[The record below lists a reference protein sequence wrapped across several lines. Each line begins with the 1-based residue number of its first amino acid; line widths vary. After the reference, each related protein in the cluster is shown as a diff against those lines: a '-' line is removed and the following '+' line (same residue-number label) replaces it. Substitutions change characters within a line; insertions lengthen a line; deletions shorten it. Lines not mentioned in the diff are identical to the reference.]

1 MTRAVLALMAGLL
14 CALAGAKYAANL
26 KGEATRLSRWVEL
39 LRHLAL
45 LLEEGTLPLPQALC
59 TAADSSRPPDALLR
73 EISAIMQEE
82 PLVTLEQAFLRC
94 CSDWHE
100 KPLLQRMFSRL
111 GHGSKNNR
119 QLAVEQSARE
129 MEQLAQQASA
139 RAEKD
144 VKLWQT
150 LGFIGGTC
158 LTILL
163 L

>member
-1 MTRAVLALMAGLL
+1 MSRGVLALMAGLL
-14 CALAGAKYAANL
+14 CALAGAKYAASL
-26 KGEATRLSRWVEL
+26 KGEASRLNRWVEL

-59 TAADSSRPPDALLR
+59 TAADSSHAPDELLR
-73 EISAIMQEE
+73 DMAALIQQA
-82 PLVTLEQAFLRC
+82 PLTTPEAAFLHFC
-94 CSDWHE
+94 GSWQE
-100 KPLLQRMFSRL
+100 KPLLQRMFARI
-111 GHGSKNNR
+111 GRGTKENR
-119 QLAVEQSARE
+119 CLAVEQSARE
-129 MEQLAQQASA
+129 LDQLAQRASA